1 MEGSSSTR
9 YPNRIRQ
16 LRKEK
21 GLKQRE
27 LARIM
32 GYESVS
38 SLSHMEAGR
47 KLPSIKTVIKLEA
60 ALQRPIRDIYPRL
73 FDEIY
78 DPVGRRRVELFQSR
92 MHEQEPR

>member
-1 MEGSSSTR
+1 MEGLSPRR
-9 YPNRIRQ
+9 YLNRIRQ
-16 LRKEK
+16 LRMEK
-21 GLKQRE
+21 DLTQRE

-47 KLPSIKTVIKLEA
+47 KLPSIKTVMKLEA

-78 DPVGRRRVELFQSR
+78 EPVGRRRVELFEKR
-92 MHEQEPR
+92 RV

>member
-1 MEGSSSTR
+1 MEGLSLIR

-78 DPVGRRRVELFQSR
+78 DPVGRRRVELFQKR
-92 MHEQEPR
+92 MHEKESR

>member
-1 MEGSSSTR
+1 MAGKSPTR
-9 YPNRIRQ
+9 YLNRIRQ
-16 LRKEK
+16 LRQEK

-32 GYESVS
+32 GYGSVS

-47 KLPSIKTVIKLEA
+47 KLPSIKTVMKLEA

-73 FDEIY
+73 FDEVY
-78 DPVGRRRVELFQSR
+78 EPVGRRRVELYKKR
-92 MHEQEPR
+92 RIGGW

>member
-1 MEGSSSTR
+1 MEGLSPTR
-9 YPNRIRQ
+9 YPNRIKQ
-16 LRKEK
+16 LRMKK
-21 GLKQRE
+21 GLTQRE

-47 KLPSIKTVIKLEA
+47 KLPSVKTVMKLEA

-73 FDEIY
+73 FDKIY
-78 DPVGRRRVELFQSR
+78 EPVARRRVKLFARRLQPAIS
-92 MHEQEPR
+92 